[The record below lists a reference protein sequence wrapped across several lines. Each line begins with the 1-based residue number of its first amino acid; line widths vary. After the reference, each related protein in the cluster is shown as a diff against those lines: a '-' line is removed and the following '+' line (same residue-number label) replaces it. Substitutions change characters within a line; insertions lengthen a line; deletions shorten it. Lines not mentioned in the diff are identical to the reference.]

1 MRGLRAFLRQSFV
14 MEFAR
19 GFGIAAE
26 IELIFPSEIQT
37 RLRKSTAE
45 RHTIDRVIGDAAE
58 NPASVMPINKLF
70 PFSEDSP
77 GFGRETGQVSPLIIP
92 TRVQTKITEIW
103 RTTFDF
109 VEHFL
114 RERFYTGRPGRWGR
128 IS

>member
-26 IELIFPSEIQT
+26 IDLIFPSEIQT
-37 RLRKSTAE
+37 RLRKSTPAE

-70 PFSEDSP
+70 PFSEDTHRGQRSASTTKARAP
-77 GFGRETGQVSPLIIP
+77 IERITGQ
-92 TRVQTKITEIW
+92 
-103 RTTFDF
+103 
-109 VEHFL
+109 
-114 RERFYTGRPGRWGR
+114 
-128 IS
+128 